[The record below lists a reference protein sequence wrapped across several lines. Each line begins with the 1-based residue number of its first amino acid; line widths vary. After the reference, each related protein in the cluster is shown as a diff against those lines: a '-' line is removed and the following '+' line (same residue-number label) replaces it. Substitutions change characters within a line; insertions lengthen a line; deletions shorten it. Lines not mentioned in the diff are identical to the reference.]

1 MSPPASHCRS
11 LAVLPV
17 SLRCVRHVRVIR
29 DRCPRQAPHPTIAAD
44 GGTDPTQLE
53 EPASMVTNER
63 IVEGAMDDM
72 DPAFDRSMLVL
83 QYVIA
88 AVAVAA
94 AILLAILR

>member
-1 MSPPASHCRS
+1 
-11 LAVLPV
+11 
-17 SLRCVRHVRVIR
+17 
-29 DRCPRQAPHPTIAAD
+29 
-44 GGTDPTQLE
+44 
-53 EPASMVTNER
+53 MVTNER